1 MSVKENKGVW
11 VFTEI
16 KDHEKVLDGS
26 LELLSKGREIADL
39 LNEKLYSIVFSLD
52 VEQYIPIIKRYG
64 PDIIISNEETEDP
77 QTLKHY
83 NGEIFPD
90 MWEKLMKKYK
100 PSIILFPSTEA
111 GIDLASRL
119 AQRFSTG
126 LTAHCSGLEIVDS
139 KDYGNQLLLMKRPG
153 FSGNLTSF
161 ILCPKS
167 RPQMA
172 TVQQG
177 IFKKKKTD
185 KQNNPEIIKVKCNHV
200 LSELKVVNID
210 SPKRWDKSSKL
221 EKSRVI
227 IAGGR
232 GMGSK
237 DKFQNLF
244 KVARYLRGEVGS
256 TRVPVLNG
264 WCEEKRMI
272 GQTGKAVH
280 PEIYLG
286 FGISGQIQHTSS
298 IVSAKR
304 IVSINSDT
312 NALINE
318 ISDYIINE
326 DINEFLP
333 KLLERLQEERK
344 EIVH

>member
-26 LELLSKGREIADL
+26 LELLSKGRELADI
-39 LNEKLYSIVFSLD
+39 LNEQLYSVVFSLD
-52 VEQYIPIIKRYG
+52 VEQYIPIIKKYG
-64 PDIIISNEETEDP
+64 PDVIISNEETEDP

-111 GIDLASRL
+111 GTDLASRL
-119 AQRFSTG
+119 SQRFSAG
-126 LTAHCSGLEIVDS
+126 LTAHCSGLDIIDS
-139 KDYGNQLLLMKRPG
+139 KEYGNQLLLMKRPG

-161 ILCPKS
+161 ILCPKL

-177 IFKKKKTD
+177 IFKKKKTI
-185 KQNNPEIIKVKCNHV
+185 KQNNPKIIKVKCHHV

-210 SPKRWDKSSKL
+210 SPKRWDKSSSL

-237 DKFQNLF
+237 NKFQNLF
-244 KVARYLRGEVGS
+244 NIARYLKGEVGS

-264 WCEEKRMI
+264 WCQEDIMI
-272 GQTGKAVH
+272 GQSGKAVH
-280 PEIYLG
+280 PELYLG

-298 IVSAKR
+298 IISAKR
-304 IVSINSDT
+304 IFSINSDP
-312 NALINE
+312 NALITE

-326 DINEFLP
+326 DINEFVP
-333 KLLERLQEERK
+333 KLLERLKEERK
-344 EIVH
+344 GIVH